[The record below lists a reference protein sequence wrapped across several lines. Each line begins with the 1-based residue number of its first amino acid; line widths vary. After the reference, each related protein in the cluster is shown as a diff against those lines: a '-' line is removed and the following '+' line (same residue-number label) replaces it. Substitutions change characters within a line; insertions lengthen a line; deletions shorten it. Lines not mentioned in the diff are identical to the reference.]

1 MYFQR
6 IKFYLIVNIVHHFF
20 SKWDICFAF
29 FSCCILKVI
38 SHSFLGT
45 IFFFSKTIIFNSCE
59 KMGPREPPILEL
71 QELSEQKVL
80 QLCLHSRSCKSL
92 EFNVDD
98 ETFSSFL
105 LLTVLCLFQVEP
117 RSQCDI
123 FSSSSHNTYQKQATG
138 LSNYIYTEGSKTSI
152 I

>member
-1 MYFQR
+1 MR
-6 IKFYLIVNIVHHFF
+6 YLFCLFFLLYLKSDKSFF
-20 SKWDICFAF
+20 SGDN
-29 FSCCILKVI
+29 
-38 SHSFLGT
+38 
-45 IFFFSKTIIFNSCE
+45 FFFSKTIIFNSCE